1 MKLPPTPRPPGALAE
16 LKLLIMSQQ
25 EVAAA
30 LFRRGERQQARN
42 ARAALLQLL
51 NQLDFMESDCETW
64 AGGAGRSTLEQ
75 ASIWLTGSVGRVSR
89 PSADEHA
96 QTFKCCPPTALVPI
110 MGSQRGK

>member
-1 MKLPPTPRPPGALAE
+1 MKLPTTPRPAGAVAE
-16 LKLLIMSQQ
+16 LKLLIINQQ

-30 LFRRGERQQARN
+30 LFRRGERQQASN

-75 ASIWLTGSVGRVSR
+75 ASFGSREVW
-89 PSADEHA
+89 AA
-96 QTFKCCPPTALVPI
+96 
-110 MGSQRGK
+110 